1 MLNLLACK
9 LGWTKAELLVKIRL
23 LSCGEGLIVVDLVL
37 CDVLEVFVVEAVQNL
52 LVVVGLIDDLNID
65 QGCLSGFPTA
75 LDL

>member
-9 LGWTKAELLVKIRL
+9 LGWAKAELLVKIRL

-52 LVVVGLIDDLNID
+52 LVIVGLIDDLHID

>member
-23 LSCGEGLIVVDLVL
+23 LSCGEGLIIVDLVL

-52 LVVVGLIDDLNID
+52 LVVVRLIDYLHID
-65 QGCLSGFPTA
+65 QRCLSDFPTA
-75 LDL
+75 LGL